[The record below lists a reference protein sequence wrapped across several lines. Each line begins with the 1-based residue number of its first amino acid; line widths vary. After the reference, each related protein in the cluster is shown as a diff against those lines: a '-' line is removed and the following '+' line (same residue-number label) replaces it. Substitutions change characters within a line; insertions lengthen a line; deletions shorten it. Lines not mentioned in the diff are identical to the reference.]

1 MRPGFRNTSWAKMGW
16 SGYSLRT
23 RAESCKNTIFMYSIR
38 RRNPLQT
45 TSPSFEE
52 PSFLKLAMSSSTQ
65 GNTVHLRESEG
76 WTVFRAK
83 KKLPLPLLFDFS
95 GHRFL
100 ISYTPL
106 VLKLKDFSD
115 QAEVLEQIY
124 LPESNAPF
132 SR

>member
-1 MRPGFRNTSWAKMGW
+1 
-16 SGYSLRT
+16 
-23 RAESCKNTIFMYSIR
+23 
-38 RRNPLQT
+38 
-45 TSPSFEE
+45 
-52 PSFLKLAMSSSTQ
+52 MSSSTQ

-76 WTVFRAK
+76 WTVFRTK

-124 LPESNAPF
+124 LPGSSAPF
-132 SR
+132 SRQVSCHESEFSREKNGATYQLSIPIASSYQLL